1 MSNITGLF
9 HLLGI
14 LNKLGRLAELLY
26 SGVSIYSGL
35 FRQFLIKKNYLTCN
49 NSVFFVPHRI
59 QVRLIWTMLGMY

>member
-14 LNKLGRLAELLY
+14 LNKLGRLVELLY

-35 FRQFLIKKNYLTCN
+35 FRQFLIKQIFDL
-49 NSVFFVPHRI
+49 
-59 QVRLIWTMLGMY
+59 

>member
-26 SGVSIYSGL
+26 NGVSIYS
-35 FRQFLIKKNYLTCN
+35 
-49 NSVFFVPHRI
+49 
-59 QVRLIWTMLGMY
+59 